1 MVYLMTFGDVSSQAF
16 RPQNMTTDSIWE
28 DISSQVF
35 SDKLS
40 INLDGVGPVSLTLS
54 RSVTVVSDNVQDLSS
69 KMLSFS
75 DKRPFPT
82 IPIRQCM

>member
-1 MVYLMTFGDVSSQAF
+1 MYGLFDDGDVSSQAF

-40 INLDGVGPVSLTLS
+40 INLNGVGPVSFTLS
-54 RSVTVVSDNVQDLSS
+54 RCVTVVSDNVQEC
-69 KMLSFS
+69 K
-75 DKRPFPT
+75 
-82 IPIRQCM
+82 